1 MLYDNVSAIST
12 ASGTGGVAIIRI
24 SGESPLKIASQ
35 MFAPTGAIKVEDFVP
50 NFMYTGKIICDGF
63 TDFGMCVYF
72 KAPKSF
78 TGEDVVEFHCHGG
91 VQIARGVLKKT
102 YALGCRPA
110 SRGEFTKRAFLN
122 GKLSL
127 SSAEGMIDMINAE
140 SLAEVRAGSL
150 LYQEKLTS
158 KVKAVQGVLT
168 DLMASISAD
177 IDYPEEDIERD
188 ELSTIS
194 QTLDGVLGGINAL
207 LDGYVVGK
215 KIKDGITVAI
225 CGKPNTGKSSLLNA
239 LIGYDKAIVSSIAG
253 TTRDAVEGTIELDGI
268 KFNLIDTAG
277 IREQAG
283 EIESIGI
290 DKAKKILS
298 SADVIVFV
306 TEDGEKSGVL
316 DGVQNQNIIKVFNK
330 CDIKAPNGDYD
341 VVLSAKTGENVNA
354 LKTLLLQRGVGATSL
369 DGAYLIEERHY
380 LALARAK
387 NSIISAINA
396 VGAVPLD
403 LISIDIKETWQTLGE
418 ITGEKAAPAKKPAAK
433 KPAAKKTAARKT
445 AAKKD

>member
-50 NFMYTGKIICDGF
+50 NYMYTGKIICDGF
-63 TDFGMCVYF
+63 TDFGMCVFF

-194 QTLDGVLGGINAL
+194 QTLNGVLGGINAL

-387 NSIISAINA
+387 DSIISAINA

-418 ITGEKAAPAKKPAAK
+418 ITGE
-433 KPAAKKTAARKT
+433 TANEEIINTVFSKFCVG
-445 AAKKD
+445 K

>member
-50 NFMYTGKIICDGF
+50 NYMYTGKIICDGF
-63 TDFGMCVYF
+63 TDFGMCVFF

-110 SRGEFTKRAFLN
+110 GRGEFTKRAFLN

-150 LYQEKLTS
+150 LYQEKLTA
-158 KVKAVQGVLT
+158 KVKEVQGVLT

-207 LDGYVVGK
+207 LDGYIVGK

-354 LKTLLLQRGVGATSL
+354 LKTLLLQRSVGATSL

-387 NSIISAINA
+387 DSIISAINA

-418 ITGEKAAPAKKPAAK
+418 ITGE
-433 KPAAKKTAARKT
+433 TANEEIINTVFSKFCVG
-445 AAKKD
+445 K